1 MTDQQLVTHIAKY
14 LCKEADDDWSL
25 GKKLY
30 TGQADE
36 IMATVRESDRASRS
50 RATLSDQPLVR
61 EGM

>member
-36 IMATVRESDRASRS
+36 IMATVRESDRAGSKS
-50 RATLSDQPLVR
+50 RASQPMK
-61 EGM
+61 EGV